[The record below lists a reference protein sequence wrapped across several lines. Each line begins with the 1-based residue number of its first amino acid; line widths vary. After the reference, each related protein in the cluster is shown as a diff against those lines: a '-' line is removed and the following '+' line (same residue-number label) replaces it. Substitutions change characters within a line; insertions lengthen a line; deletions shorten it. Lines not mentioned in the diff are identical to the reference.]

1 MREDLD
7 TTMLKLPI
15 RFIHKINRYY
25 LKLFAFIAN
34 IQWYLSFAVLSIVS
48 IEASDVVVWYHFLSL
63 ILLRYRSYDFDGEE
77 DVDVRV
83 QGDLYLA
90 ILYHHI
96 TCHMFYAGDGDEDDL
111 VLLIAGDKKGLE
123 SEWFSG
129 AFLRPA
135 LYSLEGSMVG
145 FQGERDAT
153 SGNLFPTPNF
163 NKFGKIPKTL
173 DFKCI
178 LCITLEIED
187 CVNCW
192 PLDVVSMHQL
202 CCSFHLLID

>member
-1 MREDLD
+1 
-7 TTMLKLPI
+7 
-15 RFIHKINRYY
+15 
-25 LKLFAFIAN
+25 
-34 IQWYLSFAVLSIVS
+34 
-48 IEASDVVVWYHFLSL
+48 
-63 ILLRYRSYDFDGEE
+63 
-77 DVDVRV
+77 
-83 QGDLYLA
+83 
-90 ILYHHI
+90 
-96 TCHMFYAGDGDEDDL
+96 MFYAGDGDEDDL

-145 FQGERDAT
+145 FQGKERDAT

-178 LCITLEIED
+178 L
-187 CVNCW
+187 
-192 PLDVVSMHQL
+192 
-202 CCSFHLLID
+202 

>member
-1 MREDLD
+1 
-7 TTMLKLPI
+7 
-15 RFIHKINRYY
+15 
-25 LKLFAFIAN
+25 
-34 IQWYLSFAVLSIVS
+34 
-48 IEASDVVVWYHFLSL
+48 
-63 ILLRYRSYDFDGEE
+63 
-77 DVDVRV
+77 
-83 QGDLYLA
+83 
-90 ILYHHI
+90 
-96 TCHMFYAGDGDEDDL
+96 MFYAGDGDEDDL

-163 NKFGKIPKTL
+163 NKFRKIPKTL

-187 CVNCW
+187 CVNSSVCTNCVALSIYW
-192 PLDVVSMHQL
+192 LTENVHFLFLKGFWCQKGGRGRMRPLQLKPLPNTSDDQRHRKFRILCILLTNQIRYIYVSLMYCPL
-202 CCSFHLLID
+202 MA